1 MSNKD
6 HQCGCDDASE
16 VHRLQGKKV
25 YHIAVGATATDAG
38 ALMQLSG
45 VIRDL
50 YFSHMERCDFMDYN
64 DRVPTVKCKRCV
76 LFITLREII
85 RESKVEESH
94 AKTVTSTEISAMTG
108 VSPSAVSN
116 WKQRD
121 PSFPK
126 PYIGRRYLLLHIQR
140 WAEIRRINLKERHI
154 D

>member
-6 HQCGCDDASE
+6 HQCGCDDAS
-16 VHRLQGKKV
+16 KKV
-25 YHIAVGATATDAG
+25 YHINVGTTATDAG

-94 AKTVTSTEISAMTG
+94 WSDAQAKTVTSTEISAMTG

-140 WAEIRRINLKERHI
+140 WAEIRRINLKESHI

>member
-1 MSNKD
+1 MGAAHPTHAERESLMSNKD
-6 HQCGCDDASE
+6 PQCGCDDASE

-25 YHIAVGATATDAG
+25 YHINVGTTATDAG

-64 DRVPTVKCKRCV
+64 DRVPTVKCERCV
-76 LFITLREII
+76 LFIALREII

-94 AKTVTSTEISAMTG
+94 
-108 VSPSAVSN
+108 
-116 WKQRD
+116 
-121 PSFPK
+121 
-126 PYIGRRYLLLHIQR
+126 
-140 WAEIRRINLKERHI
+140 I